1 MTAAAPSNRTWFT
14 PDGSGWSWAKTG
26 CRLLFKRLGGTDRL
40 PPLTPQAQKAAATDR
55 EFRLALGAIDRYVQ
69 KGVGG
74 LGGLE
79 IRSGDNRRAA

>member
-1 MTAAAPSNRTWFT
+1 
-14 PDGSGWSWAKTG
+14 
-26 CRLLFKRLGGTDRL
+26 
-40 PPLTPQAQKAAATDR
+40 LTPQAQKAAATDR